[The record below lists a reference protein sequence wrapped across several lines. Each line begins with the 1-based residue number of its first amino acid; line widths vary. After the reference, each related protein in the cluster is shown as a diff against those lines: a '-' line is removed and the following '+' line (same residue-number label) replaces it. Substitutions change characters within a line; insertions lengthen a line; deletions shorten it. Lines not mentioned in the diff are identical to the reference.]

1 MATLDDLLYQ
11 VNAFNTGFKKTA
23 SFNSNKGLADFFNT
37 MGKVAEETENDEDGE
52 NEDNKDEED
61 EEKKEGSY
69 LKRASKKQTVNRQ
82 TTKKVA
88 KRYSPQQMANYFK
101 KVAIL
106 DNPDTQGT
114 VISTVGEH
122 EGDGYATEKARET
135 DNIISFDAVEEAAE
149 ENPQKQND
157 SETKD
162 LIEDEA
168 PNSEA
173 LVQELKEGSLHL
185 YTKEESEALQK
196 FASLG
201 YQAYVD
207 IMSTKLA
214 EEEINRRT
222 MQKQAD
228 LNLDKI
234 AEQRL
239 YEQSQLRAQEEAYQK
254 MAYLKQTDPATF
266 YRLKVAAAQGLL

>member
-23 SFNSNKGLADFFNT
+23 SQTSTKGLADFFNT
-37 MGKVAEETENDEDGE
+37 MGKVAEETENEEDNEKDEEE
-52 NEDNKDEED
+52 NED
-61 EEKKEGSY
+61 EKKEGSFRRTTY
-69 LKRASKKQTVNRQ
+69 KTAS
-82 TTKKVA
+82 KKVA
-88 KRYSPQQMANYFK
+88 KRQTPQQMANYFK
-101 KVAIL
+101 KIAIL

-122 EGDGYATEKARET
+122 AGDGYATEQARET
-135 DNIISFDAVEEAAE
+135 DNIISFDAVEEQAE
-149 ENPQKQND
+149 SNPQKQND

-173 LVQELKEGSLHL
+173 LVKELKEGSLHL

-214 EEEINRRT
+214 EEEINRRAV
-222 MQKQAD
+222 QKQAD
-228 LNLDKI
+228 YNLDKL

-239 YEQSQLRAQEEAYQK
+239 NEQNQAYQK
-254 MAYLKQTDPATF
+254 LAYLRRTDPASF
-266 YRLKVAAAQGLL
+266 YKLKAAAVQGLL

>member
-23 SFNSNKGLADFFNT
+23 SYNSNKGLADFFNT
-37 MGKVAEETENDEDGE
+37 MGKVAEDTES
-52 NEDNKDEED
+52 DEED
-61 EEKKEGSY
+61 DKEKDEDEDEKKEGS
-69 LKRASKKQTVNRQ
+69 LRRTASKTASRKVAKKQT
-82 TTKKVA
+82 
-88 KRYSPQQMANYFK
+88 PQQMANYFK

-122 EGDGYATEKARET
+122 SGDGYATEKARET
-135 DNIISFDAVEEAAE
+135 DNIISFDSVEEQAE
-149 ENPQKQND
+149 SNPQRMDD

-173 LVQELKEGSLHL
+173 LVKELKEGSLHL

-196 FASLG
+196 FASIG

-207 IMSTKLA
+207 MMSTKLA

-222 MQKQAD
+222 VQKQAD
-228 LNLDKI
+228 YNLDKI

-239 YEQSQLRAQEEAYQK
+239 QEHVYNQNVNEAYQK
-254 MAYLKQTDPATF
+254 LAYLKQTDPVA
-266 YRLKVAAAQGLL
+266 YYQLKNAAAQGLF

>member
-11 VNAFNTGFKKTA
+11 VNAFNNGFKKTA
-23 SFNSNKGLADFFNT
+23 SYNSNKGLADFFNT
-37 MGKVAEETENDEDGE
+37 MGKVAEDTESDEEDDKENDE
-52 NEDNKDEED
+52 NED
-61 EEKKEGSY
+61 EKKEGS
-69 LKRASKKQTVNRQ
+69 LKRTASKIASRKVAKKQT
-82 TTKKVA
+82 
-88 KRYSPQQMANYFK
+88 PQQMANYFK

-135 DNIISFDAVEEAAE
+135 DNIISFDAVEEQAE
-149 ENPQKQND
+149 SNPQKLDD

-162 LIEDEA
+162 LIEGEA

-173 LVQELKEGSLHL
+173 LVKELKEGSLRL

-207 IMSTKLA
+207 MMSTKLA

-222 MQKQAD
+222 VQKQAEY
-228 LNLDKI
+228 NLDKL

-239 YEQSQLRAQEEAYQK
+239 QQQYQSQVAEETYQK
-254 MAYLKQTDPATF
+254 LAYLKQTDPVA
-266 YRLKVAAAQGLL
+266 YYQLKSAAENGWL

>member
-11 VNAFNTGFKKTA
+11 VNAFNNGFKKTA
-23 SFNSNKGLADFFNT
+23 SYSSNKGLADFFNT
-37 MGKVAEETENDEDGE
+37 MGKVAEDSECD
-52 NEDNKDEED
+52 NEDEKDEKED
-61 EEKKEGSY
+61 EEKKEGS
-69 LKRASKKQTVNRQ
+69 LKRAGYRKTARRQ
-82 TTKKVA
+82 
-88 KRYSPQQMANYFK
+88 SPQQMANYFK

-122 EGDGYATEKARET
+122 SGDGYATEKARET
-135 DNIISFDAVEEAAE
+135 DNIISFDAVEEQAE
-149 ENPQKQND
+149 SNPQKIDD

-173 LVQELKEGSLHL
+173 LVKELKEGSLHL

-207 IMSTKLA
+207 MMSTKLA

-222 MQKQAD
+222 VQKQAD
-228 LNLDKI
+228 YNLDKI
-234 AEQRL
+234 AEQRFQQQ
-239 YEQSQLRAQEEAYQK
+239 YQSQLAAETYQK
-254 MAYLKQTDPATF
+254 LAYLRKTNPAA
-266 YRLKVAAAQGLL
+266 YYQLKDAAEQGLL

>member
-23 SFNSNKGLADFFNT
+23 AQTSDRGLADFFST
-37 MGKVAEETENDEDGE
+37 MGKIAEDGE
-52 NEDNKDEED
+52 NCNDEKEDNEKKDEEK
-61 EEKKEGSY
+61 EKEGSY
-69 LKRASKKQTVNRQ
+69 RKVSSVKS

-88 KRYSPQQMANYFK
+88 KKYTPQQMAAYFNK
-101 KVAIL
+101 TAIL

-122 EGDGYATEKARET
+122 SGDGYATNKSRET
-135 DNIISFDAVEEAAE
+135 DNIISFDAVEEQAE
-149 ENPQKQND
+149 SNPQKQND

-173 LVQELKEGSLHL
+173 LVKELKEGSLHL

-222 MQKQAD
+222 VQKQAD
-228 LNLDKI
+228 YNLDKI

-239 YEQSQLRAQEEAYQK
+239 QEQSQLNAAQEAYQK
-254 MAYLKQTDPATF
+254 LAYLRQTDPATF
-266 YRLKVAAAQGLL
+266 YQLQAAAANGLL

>member
-11 VNAFNTGFKKTA
+11 VNAFNNGFKKTA
-23 SFNSNKGLADFFNT
+23 SQTSTKGLADFFNT
-37 MGKVAEETENDEDGE
+37 MGKVAEDTESDEEDDKEKDE
-52 NEDNKDEED
+52 NED
-61 EEKKEGSY
+61 EKKEGS
-69 LKRASKKQTVNRQ
+69 LRRTISKSATRKIARKQT
-82 TTKKVA
+82 
-88 KRYSPQQMANYFK
+88 PQQIANYFK

-106 DNPDTQGT
+106 DNPNTQGT

-122 EGDGYATEKARET
+122 SGDGYATEKARET
-135 DNIISFDAVEEAAE
+135 DNIISFDAVKEQAE
-149 ENPQKQND
+149 SNPQKMDD

-173 LVQELKEGSLHL
+173 LVKELKEGSLHL

-207 IMSTKLA
+207 MMSTKLA

-222 MQKQAD
+222 VQKQAEY
-228 LNLDKI
+228 NLDKL
-234 AEQRL
+234 AEQRFQQQ
-239 YEQSQLRAQEEAYQK
+239 YQSQIAEETYQK
-254 MAYLKQTDPATF
+254 LAYLKQTDPVA
-266 YRLKVAAAQGLL
+266 YYQLKSAAEQGLL

>member
-11 VNAFNTGFKKTA
+11 VNAFNNGFKKTA
-23 SFNSNKGLADFFNT
+23 SYSSNKGLADFFNT
-37 MGKVAEETENDEDGE
+37 MGKVAEDTESDEEDDKEKDE
-52 NEDNKDEED
+52 NEDED
-61 EEKKEGSY
+61 EKKEGSW
-69 LKRASKKQTVNRQ
+69 KRAASKTAS
-82 TTKKVA
+82 KKVA
-88 KRYSPQQMANYFK
+88 KKQTPQQMANYFK

-122 EGDGYATEKARET
+122 SGDGYATEKARET
-135 DNIISFDAVEEAAE
+135 DNIISFDAVEEQAE
-149 ENPQKQND
+149 SNPQKLDD

-162 LIEDEA
+162 LIEGEA

-173 LVQELKEGSLHL
+173 LVKELKEGSLHL

-207 IMSTKLA
+207 MMSTKLA

-222 MQKQAD
+222 LQKQAEF
-228 LNLDKI
+228 NLDKL

-239 YEQSQLRAQEEAYQK
+239 QQQYQSQVAEETYQK
-254 MAYLKQTDPATF
+254 LAYLKQTDPVA
-266 YRLKVAAAQGLL
+266 YYQLKSAAEQGLL